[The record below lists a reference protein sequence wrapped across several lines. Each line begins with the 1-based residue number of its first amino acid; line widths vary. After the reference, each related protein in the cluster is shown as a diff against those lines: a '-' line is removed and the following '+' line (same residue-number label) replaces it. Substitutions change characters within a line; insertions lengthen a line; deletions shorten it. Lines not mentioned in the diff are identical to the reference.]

1 MGNSELP
8 SLLAYFTNFS
18 LDILNSVV
26 VEVSK
31 CDVTQ
36 DESQYD
42 GIQRNTAFQ
51 HCYG

>member
-1 MGNSELP
+1 MGGGGEGVGFSEFP

-18 LDILNSVV
+18 LDVLNSVA

-36 DESQYD
+36 DESQ
-42 GIQRNTAFQ
+42 
-51 HCYG
+51 